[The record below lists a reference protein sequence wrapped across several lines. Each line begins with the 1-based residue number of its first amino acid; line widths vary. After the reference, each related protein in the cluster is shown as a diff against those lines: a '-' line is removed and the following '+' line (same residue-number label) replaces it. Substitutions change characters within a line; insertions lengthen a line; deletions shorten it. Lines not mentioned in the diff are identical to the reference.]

1 MLLPFRGWREVE
13 AEFIE
18 LSAVIAEIYDAAIT
32 PSLWQQALASICA
45 YVGGHSGVLFWHDVA
60 LQSAQALHLFNDN
73 PEYTRLYM
81 EKYLPMNPVFP
92 AAAFMAEGI
101 VHSTAD
107 FISPDELQQT
117 RFYKEWVAPQ
127 GIGDSL
133 AVNLEKGTT
142 RSSMINIL
150 MSASLGFQNDHAR
163 DRMTLLVP
171 HLTRAVA
178 IGRLFQQENAA
189 MQTLTATLDRVE
201 AAVFLADAD
210 GTITFA
216 NDPGRKMLDEGML
229 VRSDAGLLRAVS
241 SDADRVLRDAFSAA
255 ANGDVSLGVR
265 GVHVPLTASQD
276 ILPHT
281 DGWSAHVL
289 PLTSGRRHK
298 AGLAN
303 DAVVAVF
310 VRKLTPNATAPLEA
324 IATRYRLTAS
334 EARVLEAVLKVNGLK
349 AVAEMLDLS
358 HATVKTH
365 LHNVFRKT
373 GTARQSDLVRLLAG
387 IKRPQDQPVG

>member
-1 MLLPFRGWREVE
+1 VE
-13 AEFIE
+13 SELIE
-18 LSAVIAEIYDAAIT
+18 LPTVIAEIYDAAIT

-45 YVGGHSGVLFWHDVA
+45 YVGGHSGVLYWHDVA
-60 LQSAQALHLFNDN
+60 LQSAQALHLFNDD
-73 PEYTRLYM
+73 PEYTRLYL
-81 EKYLPMNPVFP
+81 EKYLPMNPLFP

-101 VHSTAD
+101 VHSTTD
-107 FISPDELQQT
+107 FISQDELEQT

-150 MSASLGFQNDHAR
+150 MGASLGFQNDRAR

-178 IGRLFQQENAA
+178 IGRLFQQKKAA
-189 MQTLTATLDRVE
+189 TQTLTATLDHVE
-201 AAVFLADAD
+201 AAVFLVGAD

-216 NDPGRKMLDEGML
+216 NEPARKMLDEAML
-229 VRSDAGLLRAVS
+229 VRADANLLRAAS
-241 SDADRVLRDAFSAA
+241 PDADRVLRDTFSAA

-265 GVHVPLTASQD
+265 GVRVPLTASQAGFSQ
-276 ILPHT
+276 T
-281 DGWSAHVL
+281 DGWFAHVL
-289 PLTSGRRHK
+289 PLTSGRRHRT
-298 AGLAN
+298 GIAN

-310 VRKLTPNATAPLEA
+310 VRKLTPNATPPLEA
-324 IATRYRLTAS
+324 IATRYKLTAS
-334 EARVLEAVLKVNGLK
+334 EARVLDAVLKVNGLK
-349 AVAEMLDLS
+349 AVAGMLDLS

-373 GTARQSDLVRLLAG
+373 GTKRQSDLVRLIAG
-387 IKRPQDQPVG
+387 IEQP